1 MWFVESLFTL
11 EENQT
16 GSSLGRAD
24 QYLYP
29 LYRHGIDNGVITEA
43 EASELLCCWLIH
55 VFRGLPA
62 FINLVVGG
70 QKRHGGDGCNG
81 LTYMIMDASKDLGL
95 YQPALAT
102 RIHNASPQKY
112 LKKIVEVIKSG
123 IGFQACHFDDMH
135 IKHMDDEAHR
145 RLTGACSRRILDNLR
160 VLFRMGKKVLSR
172 MPLLPGL
179 NDDPAGLEAAF
190 AMLREEAA
198 QGADIAGAELL
209 P

>member
-102 RIHNASPQKY
+102 RIHSASPQKY

-123 IGFQACHFDDMH
+123 IGFDDMH
-135 IKHMDDEAHR
+135 IKHMDRPSGGSRAR
-145 RLTGACSRRILDNLR
+145 AAGGFWTTCACCSAWAKR
-160 VLFRMGKKVLSR
+160 F
-172 MPLLPGL
+172 
-179 NDDPAGLEAAF
+179 
-190 AMLREEAA
+190 
-198 QGADIAGAELL
+198 
-209 P
+209 

>member
-1 MWFVESLFTL
+1 MYFAGYQS
-11 EENQT
+11 
-16 GSSLGRAD
+16 
-24 QYLYP
+24 
-29 LYRHGIDNGVITEA
+29 
-43 EASELLCCWLIH
+43 
-55 VFRGLPA
+55 

-70 QKRHGGDGCNG
+70 QKRHGGDACND
-81 LTYMIMDASKDLGL
+81 LAYMIMDASKDLGL

-102 RIHNASPQKY
+102 RIHSASPQKY

-123 IGFQACHFDDMH
+123 IGFDDMH

-179 NDDPAGLEAAF
+179 NDAPAGLEAAF